1 MTLKFLNSEE
11 MEALKFAIGE
21 SEGLTIGECTV
32 PSLINR
38 HFLVPETDF
47 MMYDTGERCICLAW
61 VLGNETSFVEIFVHE
76 EIHRV
81 LHKHIDLESCCA
93 YDNISKYVEG
103 EMLEVLVYAR

>member
-47 MMYDTGERCICLAW
+47 MMYDTGEETICLAW
-61 VLGNETSFVEIFVHE
+61 VLGDESSFIEFFVHE

-81 LHKHIDLESCCA
+81 LHKRIGLESCCA
-93 YDNISKYVEG
+93 YDNVARYAESETV
-103 EMLEVLVYAR
+103 EVLVYAR